1 MLCEK
6 PLVLLLAACL
16 ALVVA
21 LVEASERQPHL
32 ELHRE
37 LRKRNAASTDP
48 SELNGKTF
56 DYVVIGGGQAGLVV
70 ASRLSENPDISV
82 AVIEAG
88 TSGTAKN
95 ESEKI
100 DIPAAN
106 LYNSPGKTY
115 MNWKYNTVKQP
126 QLNDR
131 VTSCPRGKVLGGSSA
146 INGLYYVRHS
156 VGEQDAWGKI
166 VDDKELWGWNN
177 MYRAMKKSETFT
189 EPKSSVADVDRIV
202 AEPNSHGKDGPIH
215 ASWPAVPFECTGAF
229 INASVDVAAPFANDP
244 YAGTNLG
251 TYVAT
256 SNINPTN
263 WTRSFSRTGY
273 YDPFVYR
280 SNLHVLTQHLVTKIN
295 FDKSGKQL
303 KATEVKFKSSP
314 DSDEYT
320 VKVGREAIISGGAI
334 NTPQILQLSG
344 IGEKG
349 FLKSKGIDAVLNLP
363 GVGYNL
369 QDHVSGGVEWQPKG
383 TTKLPPQDLKQSKE
397 VNSYTNSAVAYLN
410 GSQVMKDQW
419 GTYLDQV
426 KGNKSK
432 AVNAL
437 PAPDSVKKGYD
448 LTYQTVLDT
457 IQNQIATMEILFST
471 AFGKIQVQAALQH
484 AFSRGTVM
492 INSKDPFEP
501 PNIDPRY
508 LEQESDMFMLRE
520 GFKVARS
527 IGEAAPLNSY
537 LEKETN
543 PGKDV
548 SSDSDWEN
556 FIRGRVQTEFHISGT
571 AVMLPKDK
579 GGVVDKNLRVYGTSN
594 LRVIDAS
601 VVPFVVSSHFMSLV
615 YGLAEIGSEIVL
627 DSYKNS
633 NDNNNRNGS
642 GNGNNK
648 DGASSGNNNNN
659 NGDSKNDNKSDSSS
673 NKNDDGKNDNNSN
686 QNSQPNSGSKASKD
700 GDASGNSRDAASSVH
715 TSNLLLSLM
724 VSALMAFTTVYI
736 SL

>member
-1 MLCEK
+1 
-6 PLVLLLAACL
+6 
-16 ALVVA
+16 
-21 LVEASERQPHL
+21 
-32 ELHRE
+32 
-37 LRKRNAASTDP
+37 
-48 SELNGKTF
+48 
-56 DYVVIGGGQAGLVV
+56 
-70 ASRLSENPDISV
+70 
-82 AVIEAG
+82 
-88 TSGTAKN
+88 
-95 ESEKI
+95 
-100 DIPAAN
+100 
-106 LYNSPGKTY
+106 
-115 MNWKYNTVKQP
+115 
-126 QLNDR
+126 
-131 VTSCPRGKVLGGSSA
+131 
-146 INGLYYVRHS
+146 
-156 VGEQDAWGKI
+156 
-166 VDDKELWGWNN
+166 
-177 MYRAMKKSETFT
+177 
-189 EPKSSVADVDRIV
+189 
-202 AEPNSHGKDGPIH
+202 
-215 ASWPAVPFECTGAF
+215 
-229 INASVDVAAPFANDP
+229 
-244 YAGTNLG
+244 
-251 TYVAT
+251 
-256 SNINPTN
+256 
-263 WTRSFSRTGY
+263 
-273 YDPFVYR
+273 
-280 SNLHVLTQHLVTKIN
+280 
-295 FDKSGKQL
+295 
-303 KATEVKFKSSP
+303 
-314 DSDEYT
+314 
-320 VKVGREAIISGGAI
+320 
-334 NTPQILQLSG
+334 
-344 IGEKG
+344 
-349 FLKSKGIDAVLNLP
+349 
-363 GVGYNL
+363 
-369 QDHVSGGVEWQPKG
+369 
-383 TTKLPPQDLKQSKE
+383 
-397 VNSYTNSAVAYLN
+397 
-410 GSQVMKDQW
+410 MKDQW

-492 INSKDPFEP
+492 INSTDPFEP
-501 PNIDPRY
+501 PVIDPRY

-579 GGVVDKNLRVYGTSN
+579 GGVVDKNLMVYGTSN

-633 NDNNNRNGS
+633 NGNNNRNGG

-659 NGDSKNDNKSDSSS
+659 NNSDSKSDNKSDSSN
-673 NKNDDGKNDNNSN
+673 NKNDNGKSDNNSN
-686 QNSQPNSGSKASKD
+686 QNSQANSGSKASKD
-700 GDASGNSRDAASSVH
+700 GDASSNSRDAASSVH
-715 TSNLLLSLM
+715 MSNLLLSLM